1 MEELLKR
8 DDIAGYKYV
17 KTSHPTGDG
26 FVLAVVTKNGQKYLD
41 RYGYRGLVFDDT
53 FNVTRYSFRL
63 ATLLVT
69 DDAGN
74 GFPCGFLLSFRM
86 TSEEI
91 AVLFEVVRDLI
102 PHFDTH
108 YVMTDDCGSFYNG
121 FRKVFPASRAQKIL
135 CKFHLGQ
142 SVGRKLKE
150 KLSKED
156 ASDGKEMFREVLS
169 EALPLEFERA
179 YSAFM
184 TWLAT
189 KDEEL
194 VSDRIFDLSHG
205 TWGVLSKSK
214 AEVLYTVTIG
224 DPCDCDILVVAYAY
238 EVMRSCM
245 KKNLPEFI
253 NEETDNLENKT
264 KEIAEKTGF
273 NCEVARRPVVQ
284 SVGRTPKPKP
294 IQAYKTR
301 GQQKMEKRKRTKAE
315 QFDYNEV
322 QKKRIREALETR
334 RTKLGSCFVCG
345 KRDPPNCRSEDIMW
359 FSCTNLPVCKAWAH
373 ESCSGGLGNIC
384 QLCKKCGTHPNQYCG
399 LANPKFDGKPPLY
412 FIKR

>member
-194 VSDRIFDLSHG
+194 VS
-205 TWGVLSKSK
+205 
-214 AEVLYTVTIG
+214 
-224 DPCDCDILVVAYAY
+224 VVAYAY

-359 FSCTNLPVCKAWAH
+359 FSCTNLP
-373 ESCSGGLGNIC
+373 
-384 QLCKKCGTHPNQYCG
+384 KCGTHPNQYCG